1 MPLRGLGWHWIGPE
15 ATLVKLAQ
23 GLLPLGAPGAES
35 TPPRPPRCAPSGG
48 RNGFSLQPRGD
59 DGQSCSTLCPP
70 SPGPSAVQQR
80 PLGQVLRGTG
90 GRRRE
95 AAPLGLLP
103 PASPGSPVPL
113 QPPAQTRDFLI
124 CSSGTGGAGRTQ
136 SALSPSA
143 PFLPGPG
150 PPPPG
155 ALVSPGLPGHTR
167 CCPRALVRC
176 PSARTAPGSCPR
188 PPRAPPDVAAS
199 VGLPPAPQHCPPVPM
214 VMDAPLR
221 RGLGAPAAS
230 PSTEGRFLGLLLA
243 MSWGL
248 PST

>member
-1 MPLRGLGWHWIGPE
+1 MGRRPRSSSWLRDCCPWEPRELRARPPPPPTLCSLGRKEW
-15 ATLVKLAQ
+15 
-23 GLLPLGAPGAES
+23 LLPPAPG
-35 TPPRPPRCAPSGG
+35 G
-48 RNGFSLQPRGD
+48 RWAVVLHPV
-59 DGQSCSTLCPP
+59 PP

-80 PLGQVLRGTG
+80 PLGQVLWGAG

-188 PPRAPPDVAAS
+188 PPQGSPRCRCIRGAAPGSPALPTRPHGNGRAP
-199 VGLPPAPQHCPPVPM
+199 QE
-214 VMDAPLR
+214 
-221 RGLGAPAAS
+221 GLGGS
-230 PSTEGRFLGLLLA
+230 GRISLY
-243 MSWGL
+243 
-248 PST
+248 